1 MHKSAAAIL
10 AVTVLWA
17 GQALAQTAP
26 PPSNNEVSKET
37 ENPVSRQISLPLL
50 FQADFLGGADHLTK
64 STFEVDQA
72 IVPFRLNDEWSLIT
86 RTKLP
91 AEALPPTKAG
101 GPWVEGLGNGYTTFF
116 LSPEYGRGFYWGVG
130 PVLSYPA
137 TNAMLGATK
146 FGSGPSIA
154 FIREDAGP
162 WVYGLVANNIW
173 TFGGATGGNASNQM
187 LLNPF
192 LSYHFGD
199 GWALSSSPDIT
210 ANWIASGNKWT
221 VPLGGVV
228 SKVVRIGQLPAKLE
242 VGAYYNAIRPT
253 ASQDPWQ
260 FQATLTFVFFGQQT
274 RPVVRKEP

>member
-1 MHKSAAAIL
+1 MI
-10 AVTVLWA
+10 
-17 GQALAQTAP
+17 ALRRPGFLGSPARAP
-26 PPSNNEVSKET
+26 PPASNNEGSKET

-50 FQADFLGGADHLTK
+50 FQADFLDGADHLTK

-91 AEALPPTKAG
+91 AEAL
-101 GPWVEGLGNGYTTFF
+101 
-116 LSPEYGRGFYWGVG
+116 
-130 PVLSYPA
+130 PA

-187 LLNPF
+187 LLNP
-192 LSYHFGD
+192 
-199 GWALSSSPDIT
+199 
-210 ANWIASGNKWT
+210 
-221 VPLGGVV
+221 
-228 SKVVRIGQLPAKLE
+228 
-242 VGAYYNAIRPT
+242 
-253 ASQDPWQ
+253 
-260 FQATLTFVFFGQQT
+260 
-274 RPVVRKEP
+274 

>member
-1 MHKSAAAIL
+1 VQKSAAAIL
-10 AVTVLWA
+10 SFAVLWA
-17 GQALAQTAP
+17 GHALAQTAP
-26 PPSNNEVSKET
+26 PLSSDEVSKET
-37 ENPVSRQISLPLL
+37 DNPVSRHITLPLL
-50 FQADFLGGADHLTK
+50 YQADFLDGADHLTK

-72 IVPFRLNDEWSLIT
+72 IVPFRLNDDWSLIT

-91 AEALPPTKAG
+91 AEALPPAKAG
-101 GPWVEGLGNGYTTFF
+101 GPWIDGLSNGYTTFF
-116 LSPEYGRGFYWGVG
+116 LSPEYGRDFYWGVG

-137 TNAMLGATK
+137 TNVTLGATT

-154 FIREDAGP
+154 FMHQDTGP

-173 TFGGATGGNASNQM
+173 TFGGATGGNATNQM

-199 GWALSSSPDIT
+199 GWAVSSSPDIT
-210 ANWIASGNKWT
+210 ANWIAAGNKWT
-221 VPLGGVV
+221 VPFGGVV
-228 SKVVRIGQLPAKLE
+228 SKVVQIGELPAKLE

-260 FQATLTFVFFGQQT
+260 FQATLTFVFSEQQT
-274 RPVVRKEP
+274 RPFLRKEP